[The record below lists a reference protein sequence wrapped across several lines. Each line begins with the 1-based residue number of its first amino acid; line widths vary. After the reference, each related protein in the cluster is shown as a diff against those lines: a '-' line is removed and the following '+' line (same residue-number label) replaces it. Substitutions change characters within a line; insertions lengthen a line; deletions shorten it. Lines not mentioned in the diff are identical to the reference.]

1 MTKSQLRRLTL
12 AFGLM
17 IAALALSSI
26 ARADDPAPT
35 PAPVAKRADGEGFV
49 PVAAGDP
56 MQPGEVIPASRLVGI
71 AYGVILAALVL
82 FVASVSMRS
91 QNVED
96 EIMSLRARINKHV
109 NKDKQA

>member
-1 MTKSQLRRLTL
+1 
-12 AFGLM
+12 
-17 IAALALSSI
+17 
-26 ARADDPAPT
+26 
-35 PAPVAKRADGEGFV
+35 
-49 PVAAGDP
+49 
-56 MQPGEVIPASRLVGI
+56 MQPGEVIPATRLVGI

-82 FVASVSMRS
+82 FVASLSVRS